1 MLLYNIIIT
10 IRFIKFSYT
19 CKILKQL
26 TVVVIHHHNYFIYK
40 NIIRLHCN
48 IDFALR
54 LGVDRKFGRQ
64 RTNRGVFCP
73 TRIR

>member
-1 MLLYNIIIT
+1 MLNYNIILT
-10 IRFIKFSYT
+10 IQFIQFSYT
-19 CKILKQL
+19 WKILKQL
-26 TVVVIHHHNYFIYK
+26 TVIVIFHRNYFIYK

-73 TRIR
+73 RIR